1 MKTIYLLLLT
11 IGTIGV
17 VNTAKAQAVINNS
30 SNATP
35 ANPTD
40 RYSTMNGTYFFQA
53 NPNQNMGTSPNN
65 ATFKNEPGFY
75 NKDNHS
81 NSNIFPTS
89 NGQHYVPGSLGYN
102 YNLNNSN
109 NINTPG
115 SDISNTRERTPAYIN
130 NNEPVRPAPVPR

>member
-11 IGTIGV
+11 IGMMGV
-17 VNTAKAQAVINNS
+17 VNTATAQAVINNS
-30 SNATP
+30 SNAVTP
-35 ANPTD
+35 NPTD
-40 RYSTMNGTYFFQA
+40 HYSTMNGTYFFQA
-53 NPNQNMGTSPNN
+53 NPNNNMGTSPNN

-81 NSNIFPTS
+81 NSLFPTS
-89 NGQHYVPGSLGYN
+89 NGTHYVPGSLGYN

-115 SDISNTRERTPAYIN
+115 SDIFNTRQKVPVYIDADPAKTIYN
-130 NNEPVRPAPVPR
+130 K

>member
-1 MKTIYLLLLT
+1 MKKILLLLLT

-30 SNATP
+30 NNNVTP
-35 ANPTD
+35 NPTD
-40 RYSTMNGTYFFQA
+40 HYSTMNGTYFYQA
-53 NPNQNMGTSPNN
+53 NPNRNMGTSPNN

-89 NGQHYVPGSLGYN
+89 AGQHYVPGSLGYN

-109 NINTPG
+109 NIVTPG
-115 SDISNTRERTPAYIN
+115 NETNNTRQTVPLYIN
-130 NNEPVRPAPVPR
+130 AAEPAKTINR